1 MKKRVGIV
9 VAALVIITLVCAGY
23 YVVTKKAKETNKDSS
38 KLTEVQ
44 LIITKNLVDDY
55 PPTARQVVSYYNRI
69 IKAYYKENY
78 SAEEFD
84 KLVDQTRSLFDTELL
99 DNNPREAYVAALKSD
114 IASYQS
120 NSRVIESS
128 DVSDSR
134 DIKYVND
141 SEKDDN
147 LAFVDSSYFMK
158 EGKSTFTKTYMQFV
172 LRKDDSGKW
181 KILGFYKIDAP
192 SSED

>member
-1 MKKRVGIV
+1 MKKRIGIV

-23 YVVTKKAKETNKDSS
+23 YAVTKKAKETNKDSS

-69 IKAYYKENY
+69 IKAYYKEDY

-84 KLVDQTRSLFDTELL
+84 KLIDQTRSLFDDELL
-99 DNNPREAYVAALKSD
+99 ENNPRESYMAALQTD
-114 IASYQS
+114 IASYRS
-120 NSRVIESS
+120 NSKVIESS

-172 LRKDDSGKW
+172 LRKDESGKW
-181 KILGFYKIDAP
+181 KILGFYKINAP